1 MPAWALI
8 AIFVLLLFL
17 RVPVGVALG
26 AAAVFVIWQGDLG
39 VGIVSFN
46 FQAGIANFPLLAIPF
61 FVLAGAIMDRA
72 GIARRIVHLA
82 MAMFRQRRSGAAV
95 TTIVVAMFWGA
106 VSGSGPATVAALGP
120 ILIPMM
126 TRQGYGRPFGGAL
139 VAAAS
144 EVSIIIP
151 PSIAFIIYATIISG
165 SVAEQFVAGIIPGML
180 TGLFLG
186 AAAVLVVH
194 LRGWGTPDDAQPQTS
209 GWKLARDAFWGLMTP
224 VIILGGI
231 YGGLFTPT
239 EAAAVGVF
247 WALFVGVFIYRTL
260 GWRDIQAVLVSSAV
274 SSGVILLIVA
284 WAGLFAWAAN
294 TTGLVD
300 TLSSALLTLADNGAW
315 FLLLLN
321 LMWLVLGMM
330 MDAISIYY
338 LTLPILLPVMHQL
351 GWDPVWFGVMMTLN
365 LAIGQITP
373 PVAVNLFVSA
383 RVSGEPIERI
393 WVAIVPFLVA
403 SLLVLGLVTY
413 VPWLSQ
419 VLPDLFYR

>member
-8 AIFVLLLFL
+8 AIFVVLLFL
-17 RVPVGVALG
+17 RVPAGVALG

-39 VGIVSFN
+39 IGIVSFN
-46 FQAGIANFPLLAIPF
+46 FQAGISNFPLLAIPF
-61 FVLAGAIMDRA
+61 FILAGAIMDRA

-151 PSIAFIIYATIISG
+151 PSIAFIIYATIVSG

-194 LRGWGTPDDAQPQTS
+194 LRGWGTSDDAEAATS
-209 GWKLARDAFWGLMTP
+209 GWTLAREAFWGLMTP

-247 WALFVGVFIYRTL
+247 WALFVGVCIYRTL
-260 GWRDIQAVLVSSAV
+260 GWRDIHAVLVSSAV

-300 TLSSALLTLADNGAW
+300 TLSNALLTIADNGAW
-315 FLLLLN
+315 FLLMLN

-393 WVAIVPFLVA
+393 WIAIVPFLVA

-413 VPWLSQ
+413 MPWLSQ
-419 VLPDLFYR
+419 VLPELFYR

>member
-1 MPAWALI
+1 L
-8 AIFVLLLFL
+8 
-17 RVPVGVALG
+17 
-26 AAAVFVIWQGDLG
+26 
-39 VGIVSFN
+39 
-46 FQAGIANFPLLAIPF
+46 
-61 FVLAGAIMDRA
+61 
-72 GIARRIVHLA
+72 
-82 MAMFRQRRSGAAV
+82 
-95 TTIVVAMFWGA
+95 
-106 VSGSGPATVAALGP
+106 
-120 ILIPMM
+120 
-126 TRQGYGRPFGGAL
+126 
-139 VAAAS
+139 
-144 EVSIIIP
+144 
-151 PSIAFIIYATIISG
+151 
-165 SVAEQFVAGIIPGML
+165 
-180 TGLFLG
+180 
-186 AAAVLVVH
+186 
-194 LRGWGTPDDAQPQTS
+194 
-209 GWKLARDAFWGLMTP
+209 WGLMTP

-260 GWRDIQAVLVSSAV
+260 GWRDIHAVLVSSAV

>member
-1 MPAWALI
+1 MPGWILI
-8 AIFVLLLFL
+8 VVFLALLFL

-26 AAAVFVIWQGDLG
+26 AAAVFVIWQAQLG
-39 VGIVSFN
+39 LGIVSFN
-46 FQAGIANFPLLAIPF
+46 LQADIANFPLLAIPF
-61 FVLAGAIMDRA
+61 FILAGAIMDRA
-72 GIARRIVHLA
+72 GIAQRVVALALALFRR
-82 MAMFRQRRSGAAV
+82 RRAGAAV
-95 TTIVVAMFWGA
+95 TTLVVAMFWGA

-126 TRQGYGRPFGGAL
+126 TREGYGRPFGGAL

-151 PSIAFIIYATIISG
+151 PSIAFIVYATIISG
-165 SVAEQFVAGIIPGML
+165 SVAEQFMAGILPGML
-180 TGLFLG
+180 TGLFIGG
-186 AAAVLVVH
+186 AAILTVR
-194 LRGWGTPDDAQPQTS
+194 LRGWGTADTDTTADLWQLT
-209 GWKLARDAFWGLMTP
+209 REAFWGLMTP

-247 WALFVGVFIYRTL
+247 WALFVGTAIYRTL
-260 GWRDIQAVLVSSAV
+260 DWRAIRDVLVASAV
-274 SSGVILLIVA
+274 SSSVILLIVA

-294 TTGLVD
+294 SIGLVD
-300 TLSSALLTLADNGAW
+300 TLSTALLGLADNSGW

-321 LMWLVLGMM
+321 AMWLVLGTM

-338 LTLPILLPVMHQL
+338 LTLPVLIPVMQQL

-393 WVAIVPFLVA
+393 WAAIVPFLLA
-403 SLLVLGLVTY
+403 SLAALALVTAM
-413 VPWLSQ
+413 PWLSTA
-419 VLPDLFYR
+419 LPAFFYR